1 MGLKFDTPP
10 KNCSTTILNYICVMK
25 LLHYISILLV
35 GVTLITSCKK
45 DDPEPDDTTTPTGP
59 NLVFKFKF
67 DPNQERLDNFGQPST
82 VPSGHAAQSPRFNS
96 ISAHYIEM
104 ISSPWTALGNGE
116 VVYEGK
122 KTTAGGDEAI
132 DFREANIVAE
142 DEVFF
147 SIPLSQVSAGTYE
160 YIRVSLSY
168 QNYDIDFKA
177 YGYSLTGTLASFIGY
192 NNYIDNYVVKNQTV
206 TVNDD
211 KLQGYWAFETVNP
224 TATLNQG
231 QVPAGAV
238 TVPNPLNASS
248 PIPAGSCLVTGDFQN
263 ALTITGNETEDV
275 VVILSVS
282 TNNSFEWNDQD
293 SNGTYDPVDGDVPV
307 DMGVRGLI
315 GVVQ

>member
-1 MGLKFDTPP
+1 MKFLPFLSALLIGLT
-10 KNCSTTILNYICVMK
+10 
-25 LLHYISILLV
+25 LV
-35 GVTLITSCKK
+35 TSCKK
-45 DDPEPDDTTTPTGP
+45 ETDDDDDDNITPTGP

-82 VPSGHAAQSPRFNS
+82 VPNGHAAQSPHFNS

-104 ISSPWTALGNGE
+104 IKTQWTQLGDGE
-116 VVYEGK
+116 VIYEGK
-122 KTTAGGDEAI
+122 KTSAGGDEAI
-132 DFREANIVAE
+132 DFREANIVGE

-147 SIPLSQVSAGTYE
+147 SIPLSQVNAGTYE

-192 NNYIDNYVVKNQTV
+192 NNYIENYVVKNQTV
-206 TVNDD
+206 NVNDD
-211 KLQGYWAFETVNP
+211 KLQGYWAFETVSP
-224 TATLNQG
+224 TSTLTEG
-231 QVPAGAV
+231 QVPAGAI

-248 PIPAGSCLVTGDFQN
+248 PIPAGSCLVTGDFQS

-293 SNGTYDPVDGDVPV
+293 GNGTYDPVDGDVPV

-315 GVVQ
+315 GIVQ